1 MKIYR
6 RVRSSLSDNVQSN
19 TQEEKSVIMAYIP
32 SKAKRTLSEE
42 RKYELAKAKRI
53 LEKFKKIE
61 SNTPMYCTTYKGM
74 RVCAKTEERLNEIV
88 EQLKN
93 M

>member
-1 MKIYR
+1 MA
-6 RVRSSLSDNVQSN
+6 N
-19 TQEEKSVIMAYIP
+19 TP
-32 SKAKRTLSEE
+32 SEAKRTLSEE
-42 RKYELAKAKRI
+42 RKYELEKAKRT

-61 SNTPMYCTTYKGM
+61 SKTPMYCTTYKGM

-93 M
+93 R

>member
-1 MKIYR
+1 MRKDKTNPTG
-6 RVRSSLSDNVQSN
+6 VAH
-19 TQEEKSVIMAYIP
+19 TF
-32 SKAKRTLSEE
+32 SEE
-42 RKYELAKAKRI
+42 RKREQENAIRQ

-74 RVCAKTEERLNEIV
+74 RVCAKTEERLKEIV

-93 M
+93 R

>member
-1 MKIYR
+1 MSKDRTNPTGVAQTFSEERKIE
-6 RVRSSLSDNVQSN
+6 
-19 TQEEKSVIMAYIP
+19 QE
-32 SKAKRTLSEE
+32 KAKRT
-42 RKYELAKAKRI
+42 

-88 EQLKN
+88 EQLKH

>member
-1 MKIYR
+1 M
-6 RVRSSLSDNVQSN
+6 
-19 TQEEKSVIMAYIP
+19 EYIP
-32 SKAKRTLSEE
+32 SEAKRTLSEE
-42 RKYELAKAKRI
+42 LKYELEKAKRA

-93 M
+93 S